1 MTNRKEKVETVTDFT
16 FLGSKITADSD
27 RSHEIKSRGIALL
40 TKACIVK
47 VMIFPVVVYR
57 CQSWIIKKGEH
68 KRIDAFK
75 LCCYRRL
82 FRVLWTGRRSNQS
95 ILRKSSLNID
105 WKNWYW
111 SSNSLATWCK
121 EPIHWQK
128 PWYWEGLEGQ
138 KEKGLAKDMI
148 KTASLTQWTWI
159 CANSKCCS
167 HGVAKSW
174 TWLSDWTTATTC

>member
-1 MTNRKEKVETVTDFT
+1 MK
-16 FLGSKITADSD
+16 L
-27 RSHEIKSRGIALL
+27 KSRGITLL

-47 VMIFPVVVYR
+47 VTIFPVVVYR

-95 ILRKSSLNID
+95 ILRKSFLNID

-121 EPIHWQK
+121 EPIRWQE
-128 PWYWEGLEGQ
+128 PWYWERLEG
-138 KEKGLAKDMI
+138 KRKKGWQRMRWSKQHHWLNGQEFVQTPSAAVMGLQRAGHDLVI
-148 KTASLTQWTWI
+148 EQQQQHISLGENVYLYSI
-159 CANSKCCS
+159 IF
-167 HGVAKSW
+167 
-174 TWLSDWTTATTC
+174 